1 LSSAAL
7 IIVRSLKVD
16 IGLKRPVQHHV
27 VPSHCRVM
35 ATSYIDRSNRHI
47 GLRFISELALDKL
60 QIGTHFLALAAAFA
74 LAIPIGWDREKRAR
88 SAGLRTFP
96 LVALASCGFVQ
107 ASENLL
113 VHSPDGMAKVIEG
126 LITGIGFIGGGA
138 ILKQGNSVQG
148 TATAASLWATGA
160 IGVSVGLGSFDVAIT
175 VAVFTFLT
183 LKLLTLVKEDIEP
196 NDIKPD

>member
-1 LSSAAL
+1 
-7 IIVRSLKVD
+7 
-16 IGLKRPVQHHV
+16 
-27 VPSHCRVM
+27 M
-35 ATSYIDRSNRHI
+35 NT
-47 GLRFISELALDKL
+47 L

-138 ILKQGNSVQG
+138 ILKQGSSVHG

-175 VAVFTFLT
+175 IAVFTFLT
-183 LKLLTLVKEDIEP
+183 LKLLTLVKDSDPGIDGKAEADGKE
-196 NDIKPD
+196 